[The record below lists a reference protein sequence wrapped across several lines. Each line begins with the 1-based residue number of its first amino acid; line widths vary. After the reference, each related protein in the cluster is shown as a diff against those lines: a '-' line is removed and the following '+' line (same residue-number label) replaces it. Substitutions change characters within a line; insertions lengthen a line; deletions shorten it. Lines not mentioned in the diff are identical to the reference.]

1 MEYFISNAPFTGATK
16 IASHLYIKG
25 DFREIDDFSYLLEG
39 YLIDEQTKSSIS
51 GDSSKD
57 TCQCL
62 SHSLPENVSGTGM
75 GDMGLRRQRL

>member
-1 MEYFISNAPFTGATK
+1 MRRSGGFCGDDTGD
-16 IASHLYIKG
+16 G
-25 DFREIDDFSYLLEG
+25 E
-39 YLIDEQTKSSIS
+39 IDEQTKSSIS